1 MNSIYGALGLTLFLF
16 LIIGYVVIFKNK
28 AVPEP
33 MMTQSM
39 IHHKYAMRKKYIDK
53 INKKSQS
60 KIRQEKENVR
70 VIIVENEAYWV
81 KDNAFYTAPLINDLI
96 HKDAAVQVDTTHM
109 DKVQLDKMLFILDK
123 LREGVSDD
131 SRGSRDA

>member
-1 MNSIYGALGLTLFLF
+1 MNNIYGALGITILLLLIVASTILFK
-16 LIIGYVVIFKNK
+16 GR
-28 AVPEP
+28 AVYEP
-33 MMTQSM
+33 IMTQSM
-39 IHHKYAMRKKYIDK
+39 LHHERSRKRKYVEK

-81 KDNAFYTAPLINDLI
+81 KDNAFYTAPLVNDLI
-96 HKDAAVQVDTTHM
+96 HKDYAVQVDTTHM

-131 SRGSRDA
+131 SRGSKDT